1 MPSIHPHPALEQWLT
16 CLHHSESLIGQA
28 FHWPLKW
35 NQKSQFTERKCTLVW
50 PSCPR
55 DLKSSVI
62 LWSPLRWTGQDSL
75 DLSRWDWLNYFRI
88 SEICELWFVF
98 WWVSPSDPPDTIIRA
113 LTCGRKRREMR
124 LWKENQQRKGIWSKT
139 GEATLMQHWLQNW
152 AIIECQKSSAQ
163 CIHGWLTRQ
172 IARGHTVNR
181 KPIFRSRD
189 HYPPIRWESYS
200 SKSEQVDQEL
210 IPTFIV
216 RAMEMSLSFP
226 STNSSCICKS
236 DSATTTSI
244 FNTSTTL
251 YFISLC
257 SLPGRPG

>member
-1 MPSIHPHPALEQWLT
+1 MNFGLFSDGFHPATRLARLYEP
-16 CLHHSESLIGQA
+16 
-28 FHWPLKW
+28 WPGAE
-35 NQKSQFTERKCTLVW
+35 ERW
-50 PSCPR
+50 G
-55 DLKSSVI
+55 
-62 LWSPLRWTGQDSL
+62 WQ
-75 DLSRWDWLNYFRI
+75 
-88 SEICELWFVF
+88 
-98 WWVSPSDPPDTIIRA
+98 
-113 LTCGRKRREMR
+113 
-124 LWKENQQRKGIWSKT
+124 ENQQRKGIWSKT

-172 IARGHTVNR
+172 IARGHTANR

-244 FNTSTTL
+244 FQ
-251 YFISLC
+251 FIRNIIFHLSLFSPRQARLGWMHLGNVMLKIFKSVRESVRVLC
-257 SLPGRPG
+257 CLF